1 MKMKV
6 SQRGRVTIPKKLRQL
21 PGVEPHKLNL
31 AKWKGRCCDCFREL
45 GYTSVDKFI
54 EDVRGR

>member
-6 SQRGRVTIPKKLRQL
+6 SQRGRVIPKKIRR
-21 PGVEPHKLNL
+21 HLNL
-31 AKWKGRCCDCFREL
+31 VKWKGRCRDSFREL